1 MNNHQDIDMKL
12 FRTFDKIRSSEQKV
26 DAYIVEPYL
35 NRKNL
40 EEIYKVKKERKAI
53 IMMASLA
60 VFLFNLSV
68 MMFMGI
74 AISLPFWGIV
84 LLASVFSIF
93 GLSVIILFFTL
104 NKFYTNKEAINL

>member
-12 FRTFDKIRSSEQKV
+12 RRTFDKIRISEQKV

-40 EEIYKVKKERKAI
+40 EEIYKVEKERRAI
-53 IMMASLA
+53 IIIASLA

-68 MMFMGI
+68 MMFIGI
-74 AISLPFWGIV
+74 AVAIPFWGIL
-84 LLASVFSIF
+84 LLASVVSIV
-93 GLSVIILFFTL
+93 GLSVIILFLTL
-104 NKFYTNKEAINL
+104 NKFYTNKEAIN